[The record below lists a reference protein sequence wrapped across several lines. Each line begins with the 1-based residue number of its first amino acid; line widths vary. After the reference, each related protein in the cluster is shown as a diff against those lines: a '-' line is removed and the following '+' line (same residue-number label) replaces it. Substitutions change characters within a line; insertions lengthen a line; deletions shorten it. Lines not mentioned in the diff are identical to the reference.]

1 MIWTLPFIA
10 ALVGWFT
17 NYIAVKMLF
26 HPKKPVNI
34 LGLYKLQGI
43 FPKNQQNVA
52 NKMGKMVAEELLSSK
67 DLKDRIISE
76 DNISSIVQIIEN
88 KIEDFFSVKVP
99 KRFPTLSRILLSE
112 KRKERIVQELMA
124 EVHTAVPELMNSY
137 FGDLEEQ
144 FNVEE
149 MITDKVNDLSS
160 DKLEDLLMSL
170 LEKEFKF
177 IELIGAVIG
186 FIIGWIQVAMVL
198 LGGA

>member
-1 MIWTLPFIA
+1 MIYTLPFIA

-26 HPKKPVNI
+26 HPKKPMNI
-34 LGLYKLQGI
+34 LGVYKLQGI

-67 DLKDRIISE
+67 DLKDRLISP
-76 DNISSIVQIIEN
+76 DNIASIVQIIEN
-88 KIEDFFSVKVP
+88 KVEDFFSVKVP
-99 KRFPTLSRILLSE
+99 KRFPTLSRIILSE
-112 KRKERIVQELMA
+112 KRKARIVQELME
-124 EVHTAVPELMNSY
+124 EVHTAVPDLMNAY

-144 FNVEE
+144 FNIEE
-149 MITDKVNDLSS
+149 MIAEKVNHLSS

-186 FIIGWIQVAMVL
+186 FIIGWIQVAMVSF
-198 LGGA
+198 GV

>member
-34 LGLYKLQGI
+34 LGVYKLQGI

-149 MITDKVNDLSS
+149 MITEKVNDLSS

-186 FIIGWIQVAMVL
+186 FLIGLIQVAMVL

>member
-1 MIWTLPFIA
+1 MIYTLPFIA

-34 LGLYKLQGI
+34 LGVYKLQGI

-99 KRFPTLSRILLSE
+99 KRFPTISRLILSE
-112 KRKERIVQELMA
+112 KRKARIVQELMA
-124 EVHTAVPELMNSY
+124 EVHTVVPEVMESY

-149 MITDKVNDLSS
+149 IITEKVNDLSS

-186 FIIGWIQVAMVL
+186 FIIGWIQVGMVL
-198 LGGA
+198 IGGI

>member
-1 MIWTLPFIA
+1 MIYTLPFIA

-26 HPKKPVNI
+26 HPKKPMNI
-34 LGLYKLQGI
+34 LGVYKLQGI

-67 DLKDRIISE
+67 DLKDRLISP
-76 DNISSIVQIIEN
+76 DNIASIVQIIEN
-88 KIEDFFSVKVP
+88 KVEDFFSVKVP
-99 KRFPTLSRILLSE
+99 KRFPTLSRIILSE
-112 KRKERIVQELMA
+112 KRKARIVQELME
-124 EVHTAVPELMNSY
+124 EVHTAVPDLMNAY

-144 FNVEE
+144 FNIEE
-149 MITDKVNDLSS
+149 MITEKVNLLSS

-186 FIIGWIQVAMVL
+186 FIIGWIQVAMVSF
-198 LGGA
+198 GV